1 MKKPV
6 KVPLLN
12 IQLDPLLPLQRQ
24 LYARLRD
31 AIIHGRVHTGMRLPS
46 SRTLARRLGVSRNTV
61 LFAYEELAADGV
73 LGGEVGSGTRVAS
86 SVRIAR
92 LSDPDGLTFE
102 CLGLP

>member
-1 MKKPV
+1 LKKPV

-12 IQLDPLLPLQRQ
+12 IHLDPLLPLQRQ

-31 AIIHGRVHTGMRLPS
+31 AIIHARVHTGMLMPS
-46 SRTLARRLGVSRNTV
+46 SRTLAGRLGVSRNTV
-61 LFAYEELAADGV
+61 LFAYEELA
-73 LGGEVGSGTRVAS
+73 GSGTRIAR

-92 LSDPDGLTFE
+92 FSDPDGLTFE

>member
-6 KVPLLN
+6 KAPILDIRLN
-12 IQLDPLLPLQRQ
+12 PFLPLQQQ
-24 LYARLRD
+24 LYVQLRNT
-31 AIIHGRVHTGMRLPS
+31 IIHGRVPAGMRLPS

-73 LGGEVGSGTRVAS
+73 LSGEVGAGTQVGR

-92 LSDPDGLTFE
+92 FSDPDGLTFE